1 MRHAGRDALN
11 VGNVL
16 LAEPHRVGLAGL
28 ALFLGPLLRG
38 LLRLLRCSGQ
48 ARKRQRKAKD
58 RRSAC
63 DWSQLRSCDANFH
76 YQPSSWRLIRYF

>member
-11 VGNVL
+11 IGNVL

-28 ALFLGPLLRG
+28 ALLLTPLLRG
-38 LLRLLRCSGQ
+38 LLRLLRRSGQ
-48 ARKRQRKAKD
+48 GRKRQRKAKD

-63 DWSQLRSCDANFH
+63 HRSQQRSCDANFH
-76 YQPSSWRLIRYF
+76 YQPSSWRLSRYF